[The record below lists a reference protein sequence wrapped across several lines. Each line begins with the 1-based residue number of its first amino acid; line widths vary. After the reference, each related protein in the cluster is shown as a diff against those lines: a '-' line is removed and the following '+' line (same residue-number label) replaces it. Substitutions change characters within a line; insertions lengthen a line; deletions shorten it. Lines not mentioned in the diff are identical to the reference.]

1 MADVTFSCFNCGHQI
16 PLLSAEKIF
25 KKDTCPQCESDLHC
39 CKNCRF
45 FDPSVHN
52 ECRENQAEWVR
63 RKDKANYCDYFEAG
77 TRVDLVRKSGA
88 TADSVR
94 KKWDSLFNK

>member
-1 MADVTFSCFNCGHQI
+1 MPDLTFSCFNCGNPI
-16 PLLSAEKIF
+16 RLLSGQKVL
-25 KKDTCPQCESDLHC
+25 KNDTCPQCNADLHC

-52 ECRENQAEWVR
+52 ECRETQVEWVR
-63 RKDKANYCDYFEAG
+63 YKDKANYCDYLEAA

-88 TADSVR
+88 SADDAR

>member
-1 MADVTFSCFNCGHQI
+1 MPDLTFSCFNCGN
-16 PLLSAEKIF
+16 PTRLLSGQKVL
-25 KKDTCPQCESDLHC
+25 KNDTCSQCNADLHC

-52 ECRENQAEWVR
+52 ECRETQVEWVR
-63 RKDKANYCDYFEAG
+63 YKDKANYCDYFEAAI
-77 TRVDLVRKSGA
+77 RVDLVRKSGVS
-88 TADSVR
+88 ADDAR